1 MQSLLG
7 YSNPWIPALVL
18 TSWKQ
23 FFLISDKVHIFF
35 FLQADDMTPGVIYLG
50 HIPHGFY
57 EDQIRDFFSQFGTV
71 NKVRLSRS
79 KKVGDSDGRKEVKK
93 GSESRGGDSY
103 AI

>member
-1 MQSLLG
+1 
-7 YSNPWIPALVL
+7 
-18 TSWKQ
+18 
-23 FFLISDKVHIFF
+23 
-35 FLQADDMTPGVIYLG
+35 MTPGVIYLG

-93 GSESRGGDSY
+93 SSESRGGDSY